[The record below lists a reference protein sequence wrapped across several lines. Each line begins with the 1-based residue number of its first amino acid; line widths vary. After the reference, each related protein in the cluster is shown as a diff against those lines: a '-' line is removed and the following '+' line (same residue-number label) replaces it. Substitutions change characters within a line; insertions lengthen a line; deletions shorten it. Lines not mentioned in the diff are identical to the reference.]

1 MDEISSFYHGN
12 TGLEFGNIKTV
23 KEISEIQSL
32 IKAKAYPRLNSLGIP
47 TPKNAREQELLEISA
62 SYRRMELC
70 QEVIDKASSYKEAVD
85 ACDDAPEGTY
95 VKENGWLKMLEFA
108 DKRQTK
114 VIFYS
119 ALYGSYAR
127 RKSLEKLTTFFPKQ
141 KSD

>member
-1 MDEISSFYHGN
+1 
-12 TGLEFGNIKTV
+12 
-23 KEISEIQSL
+23 
-32 IKAKAYPRLNSLGIP
+32 
-47 TPKNAREQELLEISA
+47 
-62 SYRRMELC
+62 MELC